1 MDMNFPHDSVSH
13 EQEIM
18 LDLNAIRSS
27 IIANAS
33 ARQASSETAKK
44 LQISHETKLY
54 SNKLH
59 SMSGLKA
66 RILFFAQSKLNT
78 RDGLIQ
84 DIVSG
89 PFNPIDNNK
98 KSSSN
103 CTNLEYE
110 DAVNLNSSNNVKSS
124 ALNHENNDGDI
135 VSVNNNSINN
145 RG

>member
-13 EQEIM
+13 EQETM
-18 LDLNAIRSS
+18 LDLDAIRSS

-44 LQISHETKLY
+44 LQISHEAKIY
-54 SNKLH
+54 ANRLH

-66 RILFFAQSKLNT
+66 RILFFAQPTSNN
-78 RDGLIQ
+78 RNDLIQ
-84 DIVSG
+84 SIVSG
-89 PFNPIDNNK
+89 PFSPVNETK
-98 KSSSN
+98 KISHNGINSN
-103 CTNLEYE
+103 YE

-124 ALNHENNDGDI
+124 ALNNENDNGDI
-135 VSVNNNSINN
+135 VIVNNNSTSN